1 MPSSPNPNSD
11 DRPGDNPAEEPP
23 ASTSADGGEPSRA
36 RNEGQSSP
44 HLLDGDY
51 SVDSQQDTST
61 TVRKRPPR
69 YVRFWREFRQNKLGL
84 FGLGIFLLVVVVA
97 ITTPVI
103 APHDPA
109 ESHYS
114 HISEPPSTEFPL
126 GTDSQGRDVFSR
138 VLFGARVS
146 LKVGII
152 AVGFAATVGTT
163 IGIISGYE
171 GGVVDDALM
180 RIIDGMMAIPVLA
193 LALVLMAVLGFG
205 LTNVMLAVGIVYI
218 PTFAR
223 LARGSTLSVKEEEYI
238 TAIDALGASRPRI
251 LAKHILPN
259 ILSPVIVQAT
269 LSVAFAILAEAGL
282 SFLGLGT
289 QPPTPSW
296 GVMLSDGR
304 NYLRSAPWIATFP
317 GLAIMITILGLNTL
331 GDALRDILDPH
342 ESTEERF

>member
-1 MPSSPNPNSD
+1 MSNPNDTSNESLSND
-11 DRPGDNPAEEPP
+11 AVGEPP
-23 ASTSADGGEPSRA
+23 TSTQAIGGEPNDSGQPPDHRLSSNLPGD
-36 RNEGQSSP
+36 REGEEP
-44 HLLDGDY
+44 
-51 SVDSQQDTST
+51 TAI
-61 TVRKRPPR
+61 RERPPR
-69 YVRFWREFRQNKLGL
+69 HVRFWQEFRQNKLGL
-84 FGLGIFLLVVVVA
+84 FGLGVFLLVVLVA
-97 ITTPVI
+97 IAAPVI

-109 ESHYS
+109 KPYYN
-114 HISEPPSTEFPL
+114 HISEPPSAEFPF
-126 GTDSQGRDVFSR
+126 GTDSQGRGIFSR
-138 VLFGARVS
+138 VVFGARVS
-146 LKVGII
+146 LKVGLI
-152 AVGFAATVGTT
+152 AVGFAATVGTA
-163 IGIISGYE
+163 IGIVSGYE
-171 GGVVDDALM
+171 GGLIDDAFM
-180 RIIDGMMAIPVLA
+180 RVIDGMMAIPVLA
-193 LALVLMAVLGFG
+193 LALVMMSVLGFG

-259 ILSPVIVQAT
+259 ILSPILVQAT

-317 GLAIMITILGLNTL
+317 GLAIMVTILGLNTL
-331 GDALRDILDPH
+331 GDALRDILDPR